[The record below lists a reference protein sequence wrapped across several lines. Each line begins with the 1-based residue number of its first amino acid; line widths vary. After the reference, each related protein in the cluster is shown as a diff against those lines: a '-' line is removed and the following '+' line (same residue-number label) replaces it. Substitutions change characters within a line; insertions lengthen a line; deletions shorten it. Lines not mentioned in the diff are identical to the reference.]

1 VTDRFTFDAAPY
13 VLGALSPEERL
24 GFEAHL
30 ATCPMCEAQVR
41 EFAGLP
47 GLLSRLP
54 ADEVS
59 AALSVQ
65 PEPPPTLLPAL
76 QFAVRR
82 ERRSRRSRTMAAGLV
97 AACLAIVGTGFA
109 VHEFLPGS
117 TGGTPSGPTQALP
130 STQPLPRPG
139 TEKVTFKSL
148 TSIPVKADADLT
160 PVAWGTQILM
170 RCTYGGTTWQDHES
184 SHDYRLRIT
193 DTNNRHYTIGDWN
206 VLLGKEVQV
215 PGSTGVAMSDIRTL
229 EILSDEGT
237 PLLRADM

>member
-1 VTDRFTFDAAPY
+1 MTDRFTFDAAPY
-13 VLGALSPEERL
+13 VLGALSPEERMA
-24 GFEAHL
+24 FESHL
-30 ATCPMCEAQVR
+30 ATCPLCEAQVR

-65 PEPPPTLLPAL
+65 PEPPPTLLPSL

-82 ERRSRRSRTMAAGLV
+82 ERRSRRSRSWAAGLA

-109 VHEFLPGS
+109 VHELVPGKA
-117 TGGTPSGPTQALP
+117 SGNGSVGAQPGQTQ
-130 STQPLPRPG
+130 RPG
-139 TEKVTFKSL
+139 TETVAFRSM
-148 TSIPVKADADLT
+148 TSTPVKAEADLT
-160 PVAWGTQILM
+160 PVAWGTMISM
-170 RCTYGGTTWQDHES
+170 RCTYGGSAWPDHES
-184 SHDYRLRIT
+184 HDYSLRIT
-193 DTNNRHYTIGDWN
+193 DTNNQHYRIADWN

-215 PGSTGVAMSDIRTL
+215 PGSTGVAMSDIRSL
-229 EILSDEGT
+229 EILSAEGT

>member
-1 VTDRFTFDAAPY
+1 MTDRFTFDAAPY
-13 VLGALSPEERL
+13 VLGALSPEERMA
-24 GFEAHL
+24 FESHL
-30 ATCPMCEAQVR
+30 ATCPLCEVQVR

-65 PEPPPTLLPAL
+65 PEPPPTLLPSL

-82 ERRSRRSRTMAAGLV
+82 ERRSRRSRAMAAGLV

-109 VHEFLPGS
+109 VHEFLPGQ
-117 TGGTPSGPTQALP
+117 TSGNPQPPAAQKQ
-130 STQPLPRPG
+130 QPLG
-139 TEKVTFKSL
+139 TETIAFKSL
-148 TSIPVKADADLT
+148 TAAPVRAQADLT
-160 PVAWGTQILM
+160 PVAWGTMISM
-170 RCTYGGTTWQDHES
+170 RCTYGGSAWPDHE

-193 DTNNRHYTIGDWN
+193 DTSNKRYTVADWN

-215 PGSTGVAMSDIRTL
+215 PGSTGVAMSDIRSL
-229 EILSDEGT
+229 EILSAEGT